1 EIVSE
6 AVDDK
11 IKQVL
16 FLYLVVCLGRLH
28 TASKQTLTLTRCDR
42 LSLVLLALGT
52 AELGGAIDIFPV
64 VGYIL
69 VLWIIAL
76 LMWLYGR

>member
-1 EIVSE
+1 MAVNQNIV
-6 AVDDK
+6 
-11 IKQVL
+11 
-16 FLYLVVCLGRLH
+16 LVEKVGLI
-28 TASKQTLTLTRCDR
+28 

-64 VGYIL
+64 TGYIL

-76 LMWLYGR
+76 LMWLYRR